1 MKFHG
6 KYRID
11 DLEKNMKFCKAGK
24 VILSEKLKFLKKLI
38 EKYLADD
45 SVRNLHKMRIAIRRF
60 RYVLEVFAP
69 CYKPKLFNYVYN
81 KMKFLQDIVGEARDL
96 DVLSEKIR
104 NVAGE
109 NGLSVPEK
117 FFEQIQ
123 AEKSRVTEII
133 KEELIKFM
141 DDKYVNKFLTTKKR

>member
-38 EKYLADD
+38 EKYLDDD